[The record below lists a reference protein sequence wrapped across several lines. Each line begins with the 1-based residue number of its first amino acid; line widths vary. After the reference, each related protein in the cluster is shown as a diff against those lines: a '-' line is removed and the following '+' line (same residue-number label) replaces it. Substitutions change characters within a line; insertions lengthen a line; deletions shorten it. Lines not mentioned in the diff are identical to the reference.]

1 MNPAPPPPAAKIDP
15 SLSEKLVG
23 VSFLSACCIVMLH
36 AYQNAMLEA
45 GEATAWLGLFA
56 GWALPTFGVPIF
68 FVISGYLL
76 AVKAANGTAAGWYGK
91 AVKKRMR
98 TLLVPYLLWCTI
110 SALTVIP
117 FTMLGNH
124 LAGRSLASNTCLRE
138 PLLSAWNLVL
148 VYGGDLRSGPANG
161 PMWYIRELFL
171 LVLAA
176 PVFLKI
182 TSSRFWGAVYLAAAG
197 TAFFLHDWMPRSCWQ
212 LFETG
217 LSLRGFLFFPLGLY
231 LAQHPVPRDGIGRL
245 RAALPAV
252 WLGTCVAYV
261 WLRLHG
267 GENCMTAKIL
277 LSKATNVLGVGGV
290 WVLCDA
296 LPGFRRMARLPVAR
310 DSFFL
315 YACHMAVMSILLCE
329 RSQQLLAT
337 RLHVPAAGIFLLRI
351 AVPIGVSL
359 LLAEGL
365 KRFAPRV
372 YALLTGGR

>member
-1 MNPAPPPPAAKIDP
+1 MNPAPQPPAAKIDQ

-45 GEATAWLGLFA
+45 GEATAWLALFA

-76 AVKAANGTAAGWYGK
+76 AVKSANGTAAGWYGK
-91 AVKKRMR
+91 AVKKRVR

-124 LAGRSLASNTCLRE
+124 LAGRALASNTCLRE

-148 VYGGDLRSGPANG
+148 VYGGDLRCGPANG

-176 PVFLKI
+176 PVFMKI

-231 LAQHPVPRDGIGRL
+231 LARHPVPRDGIGRL

-261 WLRLHG
+261 FLRLHG
-267 GENCMTAKIL
+267 GEDCMTAKIL

-296 LPGFRRMARLPVAR
+296 LPGFRRVARLPVAK

-329 RSQQLLAT
+329 RAQQLLAT
-337 RLHVPAAGIFLLRI
+337 RLHVPVAGIFLLRI
-351 AVPIGVSL
+351 AIPIGVSL